1 MSQAGAT
8 NTLLSRNLDSLPS
21 IVPPASVFANLFRL
35 FVGFALFASL
45 EFSAFAQGRMPG
57 PENNFDAMM
66 KGDGIMD
73 LHTLE
78 EVDRKLRNQAETR
91 SEANLSKLDLKAP
104 GRARREYSKGLA
116 AFAKNDF
123 KAASESLRTAISIYP
138 EFVSAHNALGCAYFS
153 LGQNQLALQE
163 FQQATQFDDH
173 LSNSFMNLGRIE
185 LALGQNANAQAAF
198 EKALSISPL
207 TPHISLA
214 LTYTQYLSHDYAGAI
229 KTAQRAHAHP
239 HTGIAAVHYF
249 AAASWQAQKRFSE
262 TRVELET
269 FLREDPNSPL
279 ADPARKTIAQIEQF
293 ETQPQEFAIASSAP
307 TFSAENP
314 ATSLL
319 GQRVLQEYKEKQQIA
334 EAETGDPACSSC
346 PPSEQPTP
354 RSASREGT
362 AEVRQPFTFRSSVDE
377 VAVFFTVTDHGRS
390 VTDLKS
396 TEMSILD
403 DKRPPA
409 TVVDFRTESHLPLRL
424 ALIIDTSESITD
436 RLSFEQAAGTGFLH
450 EVLTGKDDLAF
461 VAGFSNSVVLVQ
473 DFTDDVAQL
482 SHGMNQL
489 VPVGG
494 TAIWDAVA
502 FAAEKL
508 VEKPEPQP
516 VARII
521 VVISDGDD
529 NSSSATLKQAIE
541 KAQRN
546 EVAVYTVST
555 RYDDPERSDESTGNH
570 AMKALAQTTGGVAF
584 FPGSASH
591 LKRSLAD
598 LQQVI
603 RSRYL
608 ISYRPALFQRDGHY
622 RTLDITAQRN
632 GHKLKVN
639 ARKGYYA
646 AVN

>member
-1 MSQAGAT
+1 MLRVLFEVA
-8 NTLLSRNLDSLPS
+8 LL
-21 IVPPASVFANLFRL
+21 
-35 FVGFALFASL
+35 ASL
-45 EFSAFAQGRMPG
+45 GLSAFAQGSARMPG
-57 PENNFDAMM
+57 PENSFDAMM
-66 KGDGIMD
+66 RGDGIMD

-78 EVDRKLRNQAETR
+78 EVDGNLRNQAETR

-104 GRARREYSKGLA
+104 GRARHEYSKGLA
-116 AFAKNDF
+116 AFITKDF
-123 KAASESLRTAISIYP
+123 KAASESLRTAILIYP

-153 LGQNQLALQE
+153 LGQNELALQE
-163 FQQATQFDDH
+163 FQRAIQFDDH
-173 LSNSFMNLGRIE
+173 LSNSFMNLGRAE
-185 LALGQNANAQAAF
+185 LALGRNGNAQAAF

-207 TPHISLA
+207 IPNISLA
-214 LTYTQYLSHDYAGAI
+214 LTYAQYLNHDYAGAI
-229 KTAQRAHAHP
+229 KTAQQAHAHP
-239 HTGIAAVHYF
+239 HNAAVHYF
-249 AAASWQAQKRFSE
+249 AAASWLAQKHFSE
-262 TRVELET
+262 TRAELET

-279 ADPARKTIAQIEQF
+279 AEPARKTIAQIEQLG
-293 ETQPQEFAIASSAP
+293 TQPQLAIASTAP
-307 TFSAENP
+307 TFSAENSAP
-314 ATSLL
+314 SLL
-319 GQRVLQEYKEKQQIA
+319 GQKVLQDYKEKQQIA
-334 EAETGDPACSSC
+334 EAETEDLACSSC

-354 RSASREGT
+354 NSASRVT
-362 AEVRQPFTFRSSVDE
+362 AEIRGSVRQPFTFRSSVDE
-377 VAVFFTVTDHGRS
+377 VAVFFTVTDHGRAVS
-390 VTDLKS
+390 DLKS
-396 TEMSILD
+396 SEMYILD

-424 ALIIDTSESITD
+424 ALIIDTSQSITD
-436 RLSFEQAAGTGFLH
+436 RLSFEQAAGTDFLH
-450 EVLTGKDDLAF
+450 QVLTGQEDLAF

-473 DFTDDVAQL
+473 DFTDDMAQL

-489 VPVGG
+489 VSVGG

-508 VEKPEPQP
+508 VERSEPQP
-516 VARII
+516 VARMI

-529 NSSSATLKQAIE
+529 NASSATLKQAIE

-555 RYDDPERSDESTGNH
+555 RYDDPEQSAESTGNQ
-570 AMKALAQTTGGVAF
+570 AMKTLAQLTGGVTF

-622 RTLDITAQRN
+622 RTLEITAQRD

-646 AVN
+646 STN

>member
-1 MSQAGAT
+1 M
-8 NTLLSRNLDSLPS
+8 R
-21 IVPPASVFANLFRL
+21 RL
-35 FVGFALFASL
+35 FVALALFASL
-45 EFSAFAQGRMPG
+45 EFSAFAQGHMAG
-57 PENNFDAMM
+57 PENNFDVIL
-66 KGDGIMD
+66 KEGGIMD

-78 EVDRKLRNQAETR
+78 EVDRNLRNQAATR

-104 GRARREYSKGLA
+104 GGARREYSKGLA
-116 AFAKNDF
+116 AFLKKDF
-123 KAASESLRTAISIYP
+123 KAASGSLTTAISIYP
-138 EFVSAHNALGCAYFS
+138 EFVSAHNALGCAYSS

-163 FQQATQFDDH
+163 FQRATELDDH
-173 LSNSFMNLGRIE
+173 LSNSFMNLGRAE
-185 LALGQNANAQAAF
+185 LALGHNANAQAAF

-207 TPHISLA
+207 TPNISLA
-214 LTYTQYLSHDYAGAI
+214 LTYTQYLNHDYAAAI
-229 KTAQRAHAHP
+229 KTAQKAHAHP
-239 HTGIAAVHYF
+239 HTGVAAVHYF

-262 TRVELET
+262 TRVELAT
-269 FLREDPNSPL
+269 FLGEDPNSPL
-279 ADPARKTIAQIEQF
+279 ADPARKTIAQIDLF
-293 ETQPQEFAIASSAP
+293 VAQPQEFTIAFAAP
-307 TFSAENP
+307 TFSAETP
-314 ATSLL
+314 DASHL
-319 GQRVLQEYKEKQQIA
+319 GQRLLQEYKEKQQIA

-346 PPSEQPTP
+346 PPSEQPMP
-354 RSASREGT
+354 SAAPREGA
-362 AEVRQPFTFRSSVDE
+362 AEVARPFTFRSSVDE
-377 VAVFFTVTDHGRS
+377 AAVFFTVTDHGRS
-390 VTDLKS
+390 VSDLKP

-409 TVVDFRTESHLPLRL
+409 TIVDFRTESHLPLRL

-436 RLSFEQAAGTGFLH
+436 RLSFEQAAGTSFLR

-473 DFTDDVAQL
+473 DFTHDVAPL

-489 VPVGG
+489 VSVGG

-516 VARII
+516 VARVI

-529 NSSSATLKQAIE
+529 NASSATLKQAID

-546 EVAVYTVST
+546 ETVVYTVST
-555 RYDDPERSDESTGNH
+555 RFDDPERWAESTGNH
-570 AMKALAQTTGGVAF
+570 AMKTLAQITGGTAF
-584 FPGSASH
+584 FPGSTGH

-603 RSRYL
+603 RSRYF
-608 ISYRPALFQRDGHY
+608 ISYRPALFHRDGHY
-622 RTLDITAQRN
+622 RTLEITAQRD

-646 AVN
+646 TAN

>member
-1 MSQAGAT
+1 M
-8 NTLLSRNLDSLPS
+8 L
-21 IVPPASVFANLFRL
+21 RL
-35 FVGFALFASL
+35 FVALALFASL
-45 EFSAFAQGRMPG
+45 EFSAFAQGRMAG
-57 PENNFDAMM
+57 PENNFDVTL
-66 KGDGIMD
+66 KQGGIMD

-78 EVDRKLRNQAETR
+78 EVDRNLRNQAATR

-104 GRARREYSKGLA
+104 GGARREYSKGLA
-116 AFAKNDF
+116 AFLKKDF
-123 KAASESLRTAISIYP
+123 KAASGSLTTAISIYP
-138 EFVSAHNALGCAYFS
+138 EFVSAHNALGCAYSS

-163 FQQATQFDDH
+163 FQRATQLDDH
-173 LSNSFMNLGRIE
+173 LSNSFMNLGRAE
-185 LALGQNANAQAAF
+185 LALGHNANAQAAF

-207 TPHISLA
+207 TPNISLA
-214 LTYTQYLSHDYAGAI
+214 LTYTQYLNHDYAGAI
-229 KTAQRAHAHP
+229 NTAQKAHAHP

-262 TRVELET
+262 TRVELAT
-269 FLREDPNSPL
+269 FLGEDPNSPL
-279 ADPARKTIAQIEQF
+279 ADPARKTIAQIDLF
-293 ETQPQEFAIASSAP
+293 VAQPQEFTIAFAAP
-307 TFSAENP
+307 TFSAENSD
-314 ATSLL
+314 ASHL
-319 GQRVLQEYKEKQQIA
+319 GQRLLQEYKEKQQIA

-346 PPSEQPTP
+346 PPSEQPMP
-354 RSASREGT
+354 SSAPREGA
-362 AEVRQPFTFRSSVDE
+362 AEVARPFTFRSSVDE
-377 VAVFFTVTDHGRS
+377 AAVFFTVTDHGRS
-390 VTDLKS
+390 VSDLKP

-409 TVVDFRTESHLPLRL
+409 TIVDFRTESHLPLRL

-436 RLSFEQAAGTGFLH
+436 RLSFEQAAGTSFLR

-473 DFTDDVAQL
+473 DFTHDVAQL

-489 VPVGG
+489 VSVGG

-516 VARII
+516 VARVI

-529 NSSSATLKQAIE
+529 NTSSATLKQAIDN
-541 KAQRN
+541 AQRN
-546 EVAVYTVST
+546 ETVVYTVST
-555 RYDDPERSDESTGNH
+555 RFDDPERWAESTGNH
-570 AMKALAQTTGGVAF
+570 AMKTLAQITGGAAF
-584 FPGSASH
+584 FPGSAGH

-608 ISYRPALFQRDGHY
+608 ISYRPALFHRDGHY
-622 RTLDITAQRN
+622 RTLEITAQRN

-646 AVN
+646 TAN

>member
-1 MSQAGAT
+1 M
-8 NTLLSRNLDSLPS
+8 
-21 IVPPASVFANLFRL
+21 VRL
-35 FVGFALFASL
+35 FVELALLGSL
-45 EFSAFAQGRMPG
+45 ELSALAQGGRMPG

-78 EVDRKLRNQAETR
+78 QVDRNLRNQAERR

-116 AFAKNDF
+116 AFIKKDF
-123 KAASESLRTAISIYP
+123 KAASESLNTAVSIYP
-138 EFVSAHNALGCAYFS
+138 EFVSAHNALGCAYFI

-163 FQQATQFDDH
+163 FHRAIQFDDH
-173 LSNSFMNLGRIE
+173 LSSSFMNLGRAE
-185 LALGQNANAQAAF
+185 LALGHNANAQAAF

-207 TPHISLA
+207 IPNISLA
-214 LTYTQYLSHDYAGAI
+214 LAYTQYLNHDYTGAI

-262 TRVELET
+262 TRAELET
-269 FLREDPNSPL
+269 FLGEDPGSPL
-279 ADPARKTIAQIEQF
+279 ADPARKTIAQIDRF
-293 ETQPQEFAIASSAP
+293 ATQPQEFAIVSGAP
-307 TFSAENP
+307 TFSAENAAP
-314 ATSLL
+314 SLL
-319 GQRVLQEYKEKQQIA
+319 GQKVLQDYKEKQQIA
-334 EAETGDPACSSC
+334 EAEMEDRGCSSC
-346 PPSEQPTP
+346 PLPEQPTP
-354 RSASREGT
+354 SSASGEATRDVPPS
-362 AEVRQPFTFRSSVDE
+362 VRQPFTFRSSVDE
-377 VAVFFTVTDHGRS
+377 VAVFFTVTDHGRAVS
-390 VTDLKS
+390 DLKS
-396 TEMSILD
+396 TEMYILD

-409 TVVDFRTESHLPLRL
+409 AVVDFRTESHLPLRL
-424 ALIIDTSESITD
+424 ALIIDTSQSITD
-436 RLSFEQAAGTGFLH
+436 RLSFEQAAGTDFLH

-461 VAGFSNSVVLVQ
+461 VAGFSNSVVLVH

-489 VPVGG
+489 VSVGG

-516 VARII
+516 VARMI

-529 NSSSATLKQAIE
+529 NASSATLKQAIE

-546 EVAVYTVST
+546 GVAVYTVST
-555 RYDDPERSDESTGNH
+555 RDVDPERSAESTGNQ
-570 AMKALAQTTGGVAF
+570 AMKTLAQLTGGVAF
-584 FPGSASH
+584 FPGFASH

-622 RTLDITAQRN
+622 RTLEITAQRD

-646 AVN
+646 SEN